1 MENSNEESTPVVG
14 SILVDISKLLGVQ
27 VSEDYFNPDII
38 IHINSA
44 LNRLCQIGIGPDTP
58 YKITG
63 TSETW
68 NDFIP
73 GSDYENVKTYIFI
86 YVKLIFDPPTSGFV
100 TEAYKAEKAELEW
113 RMNVQAENAKDDIY
127 CPGIIYNVGDK
138 VVRNGVHYVRIVP
151 QEKPEEWS
159 YRNWKVF
166 AYDDDSVDAYDTTKA
181 YVVGDKCKH
190 EDKYYVCVT
199 NTTAGEFDTT
209 KWVEYNP

>member
-14 SILVDISKLLGVQ
+14 SILADISKLLGVQ

-38 IHINSA
+38 MHINSA
-44 LNRLCQIGIGPDTP
+44 LNRLCQLGIGPDTP

-63 TSETW
+63 INETW

-86 YVKLIFDPPTSGFV
+86 YVKLIFDPPSSGFV

-127 CPGIIYNVGDK
+127 YPGMIYNVGDK

-181 YVVGDKCKH
+181 YAVGDKCRY
-190 EDKYYVCVT
+190 ENKYYVCVI
-199 NTTAGEFDTT
+199 NTTAGEFDAT